1 MGSSVSD
8 VSIINGGSGLS
19 DTNISAVSINNTNG
33 IDVINA
39 DFDTSTSIVTL
50 TLQTPTLGFT
60 TSTYPFVVGQKIF
73 VEGVDIVSDSGDGYN
88 STDHGYKS
96 FDVIIA
102 NNVFSILP
110 HA

>member
-1 MGSSVSD
+1 MDDVITRVNVLGSSVSD

-60 TSTYPFVVGQKIF
+60 TSTYPFVVDPK
-73 VEGVDIVSDSGDGYN
+73 DIC
-88 STDHGYKS
+88 
-96 FDVIIA
+96 
-102 NNVFSILP
+102 
-110 HA
+110 